1 METIKDSTQI
11 TIKNTTLKNFLESH
25 PCCPAPPRPNTTV
38 QFQIADTSQPPL
50 INSPSPLY
58 RPAWAALL
66 EAYPGDLPTAIDNI
80 LRFGCLVGY
89 SGSDKYIDHR
99 ISEDGLRGTEPA
111 MMNQGSL

>member
-1 METIKDSTQI
+1 MI
-11 TIKNTTLKNFLESH
+11 IKNTTLKNFLESH

-80 LRFGCLVGY
+80 LRFGALIGY
-89 SGSDKYIDHR
+89 SGSDKYIVSKNLKSTSLNPTVLTEKVSSDINLRR
-99 ISEDGLRGTEPA
+99 IREV
-111 MMNQGSL
+111 